1 LSIRVFYDNT
11 DFRLK
16 GSRKARKIL
25 NEVIMK
31 EGKISGDLSFVI
43 TDDERLREINIE
55 FLEHDYYTDV
65 ITFDYNSNN
74 VINGEIY
81 ISLDRVKEN
90 AINYNVSL
98 EEEIFRV
105 MVHGILHLIGFND
118 STGRERDEM
127 RIMEDLWLESL
138 KK

>member
-1 LSIRVFYDNT
+1 
-11 DFRLK
+11 
-16 GSRKARKIL
+16 
-25 NEVIMK
+25 MK